1 MKCALHRRAMA
12 LHLQL
17 LILEHN
23 LGNVASAPANHKLQ
37 QARPCVLALDHLS
50 HGLKPFMVGRCDA
63 SMLSRSLCHIRED
76 QVQGHPR
83 CIFARREGELPAK
96 LARQMRVTNGH
107 LYPRVIGVA
116 NVVYVPLVDVVGLM
130 AVKGLLK
137 KMLQSLSRVRPPTLV
152 GLVA

>member
-1 MKCALHRRAMA
+1 MA

-37 QARPCVLALDHLS
+37 QARLCVLALDNLS
-50 HGLKPFMVGRCDA
+50 HRLKPFMVGRSDA
-63 SMLSRSLCHIRED
+63 SMLYHIRED
-76 QVQGHPR
+76 RVQGHPR
-83 CIFARREGELPAK
+83 RILARRKGELPAK

-116 NVVYVPLVDVVGLM
+116 NVVHVPLVDVVGPM

-137 KMLQSLSRVRPPTLV
+137 KMMQSLFRVRPTTFI
-152 GLVA
+152 GLVE